1 MIPHLPS
8 FLMGGYECADHI
20 NRSGH
25 RINLHQVTEH
35 DLRARQDYA
44 DLAELGIRVAREGI
58 CWSAVETAPYQ
69 FDFTEVANRLRAA
82 RAAGV
87 AVIWDLCHFGYPDG
101 LFPTHPQFTPR
112 FVALCRAFAQ
122 WHRAVADTTLYVVPI
137 NEISFLS
144 WHSGDVRGTVPFAT
158 NSGWDMKWHLCRA
171 AIQGIRVLR
180 EIDPVCRI
188 ITIEPLIRVH
198 GHGGSDFG
206 HIARMNNDQFQAMDI
221 IGGRMCPE
229 LGGREEYLDLL
240 GFNYYYNGQ
249 WTDGVVPL
257 PWPEVEEPRR
267 RVPLHE
273 LLLGAYH
280 RYRRPFFLSETGH
293 FGDERPRW
301 LTEVTTAVREVQAQ
315 TPDFFGVCIYPVVD
329 RPDWDDLTSYS
340 KCGLWDLDEHND
352 RVPHLPT
359 LAALRDMQHVLE
371 PDTRSLRSTILQHR

>member
-1 MIPHLPS
+1 MIPDLPS
-8 FLMGGYECADHI
+8 FVMGGYECADHI

-25 RINLHQVTEH
+25 RINLHRVTEH
-35 DLRARQDYA
+35 DLRTREDYA
-44 DLAELGIRVAREGI
+44 NLAEVGIRVVREGI

-69 FDFTEVANRLRAA
+69 FDFTEVAHRLRAA
-82 RAAGV
+82 HTAGLE
-87 AVIWDLCHFGYPDG
+87 VIWDLCHFGYPDG

-112 FVALCRAFAQ
+112 FVALCRAFVQ
-122 WHRAVADTTLYVVPI
+122 WHQAVTDTTLYVVPI

-171 AIQGIRVLR
+171 AIQGIRALR
-180 EIDPVCRI
+180 DTDPSCRI
-188 ITIEPLIRVH
+188 VTIEPLIRVH
-198 GHGGSDFG
+198 GHEGSDFG

-229 LGGREEYLDLL
+229 LGGREEFLDLL

-249 WTDGVVPL
+249 WTDGVGAL
-257 PWPEVEEPRR
+257 PWPEEEPRR

-301 LTEVTTAVREVQAQ
+301 LEEVTAVAQRVKAQ
-315 TPDFFGVCIYPVVD
+315 TPDFFGICIYPVLD
-329 RPDWDDLTSYS
+329 RPDWDNLTSYS
-340 KCGLWDLDEHND
+340 NCGLWDLDEDND
-352 RVPHLPT
+352 RVPHLPSLT
-359 LAALRDMQHVLE
+359 ALREMQRILE
-371 PDTRSLRSTILQHR
+371 PSLQQPRSATLQRL